1 VEAVEINPL
10 SRNDIEQIITFL
22 AKEEKDGVK
31 SELSS
36 ISSSLSPEN
45 QEETEREEMGKE
57 ELLWFTK
64 AVQDIFRGFNLGI
77 TFRVHEETGRII
89 ARVIDRKTREIIR
102 EIPPEKFLDMI
113 ARLQELAGV
122 FINELV

>member
-1 VEAVEINPL
+1 MEINPL
-10 SRNDIEQIITFL
+10 SRNDVERIITFL
-22 AKEEKDGVK
+22 AKEEKDETK
-31 SELSS
+31 SELSP
-36 ISSSLSPEN
+36 ISSLSPEN
-45 QEETEREEMGKE
+45 QEETEAEEMGKE

>member
-1 VEAVEINPL
+1 
-10 SRNDIEQIITFL
+10 
-22 AKEEKDGVK
+22 
-31 SELSS
+31 
-36 ISSSLSPEN
+36 
-45 QEETEREEMGKE
+45 M
-57 ELLWFTK
+57 
-64 AVQDIFRGFNLGI
+64 QDIFRGFNLGI
-77 TFRVHEETGRII
+77 TFRVHEETNRII

>member
-1 VEAVEINPL
+1 VEIVEINPL
-10 SRNDIEQIITFL
+10 SRNDVERIITFL
-22 AKEEKDGVK
+22 AKEEKDETK
-31 SELSS
+31 SELSP
-36 ISSSLSPEN
+36 ISSLSPEN
-45 QEETEREEMGKE
+45 QEETEAEEMGKE

>member
-1 VEAVEINPL
+1 VEIVEINPL
-10 SRNDIEQIITFL
+10 SRNDVERIITFL
-22 AKEEKDGVK
+22 AKEEKDETK
-31 SELSS
+31 SELSP
-36 ISSSLSPEN
+36 ISSLSPEN
-45 QEETEREEMGKE
+45 QEETEPEEMGKE